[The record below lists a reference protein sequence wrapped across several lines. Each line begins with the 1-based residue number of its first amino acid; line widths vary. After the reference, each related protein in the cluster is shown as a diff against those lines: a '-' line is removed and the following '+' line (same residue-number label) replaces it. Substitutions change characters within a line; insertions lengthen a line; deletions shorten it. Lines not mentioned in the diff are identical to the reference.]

1 MVVIYFFWYLLA
13 LLPGP
18 HQSQPTAKEIVQRA
32 DEKVRGGSNQGE
44 MVMRIVRPNW
54 QREIILKTWAKGND
68 LGLILVTSP
77 ARDKG
82 TAFLKRKREVWNWQ
96 PSIDRTIK
104 LPPSM
109 MLQSWMGSDFTN
121 DDLVKESSVVE
132 DYTHTL
138 AGDTIIDNRPSYK
151 IIMIP
156 KEEAAVVWGKVIT
169 YIDKKDF
176 LQLLIRFYDEDG
188 ELVNTMKG
196 SDVRMLGGRLLPA
209 RMEVTPADNPKNRTI
224 IQYRSLA
231 FDLPL
236 EDSFFSLQNLK
247 RIK

>member
-1 MVVIYFFWYLLA
+1 
-13 LLPGP
+13 
-18 HQSQPTAKEIVQRA
+18 
-32 DEKVRGGSNQGE
+32 
-44 MVMRIVRPNW
+44 
-54 QREIILKTWAKGND
+54 
-68 LGLILVTSP
+68 
-77 ARDKG
+77 
-82 TAFLKRKREVWNWQ
+82 
-96 PSIDRTIK
+96 
-104 LPPSM
+104 M

-151 IIMIP
+151 IVMIP